1 MKKIFTVIGVLSLVC
16 FSFYYTNLATE
27 IIKNNDPIMKKI
39 VKVSESYKKESINAV
54 FSDNTIIPGISGVKV
69 DINNSYESM
78 KKYGKFNED
87 LIVFEEIMP
96 TVSVQNTFDKYIRRG
111 NVTKTNVSIIII
123 VDDPSYVENIL
134 DILNFKEVKV
144 TFFVGKNIINES
156 MDLIDIIIKS
166 GHRVEYKS
174 DEYNVD
180 EVLKYNDLLKG
191 KTNNNLKFCYTDE
204 ENITILSNC
213 NYKKM
218 HTIFPNIITTN
229 FPYSDVK
236 RNLDSGSILSFKSN
250 QHTLREL
257 KYIIN
262 YINQK
267 GFIIVNLDQV
277 ISE

>member
-16 FSFYYTNLATE
+16 FSFYYTNLATK

-134 DILNFKEVKV
+134 DILNSKEVKV

-166 GHRVEYKS
+166 GHGVEYKS

-180 EVLKYNDLLKG
+180 EVLKYNDLLKV

-267 GFIIVNLDQV
+267 GFTIVNLDQV

>member
-96 TVSVQNTFDKYIRRG
+96 TVSLQNTFDKYIRRG

-134 DILNFKEVKV
+134 DILNSKEVKV

-166 GHRVEYKS
+166 GHRVVYKS

-180 EVLKYNDLLKG
+180 EVLKYNDLLKV

>member
-39 VKVSESYKKESINAV
+39 VKVSESYKKESIDAV

-134 DILNFKEVKV
+134 DILNSKEVKV
-144 TFFVGKNIINES
+144 TFFVSKNIINES

-166 GHRVEYKS
+166 GHKVEYKS

-180 EVLKYNDLLKG
+180 EVLKYNDLLKV

-267 GFIIVNLDQV
+267 GFTIVNLDQV

>member
-134 DILNFKEVKV
+134 DILNSKEVKV

-180 EVLKYNDLLKG
+180 EVLKYNDLLKV

-267 GFIIVNLDQV
+267 GFTIVNLDQV

>member
-78 KKYGKFNED
+78 KKYGKFNEY
-87 LIVFEEIMP
+87 LIVFEEILP
-96 TVSVQNTFDKYIRRG
+96 TVSLQITFEIYIRRG

-134 DILNFKEVKV
+134 DILNSKEVKV

-180 EVLKYNDLLKG
+180 EVLKYNDLLKV

>member
-134 DILNFKEVKV
+134 DILNSKEVKV
-144 TFFVGKNIINES
+144 TFFVSKNIINES

-166 GHRVEYKS
+166 GHKVEYKS

-180 EVLKYNDLLKG
+180 EVLKYNDLLKV

-267 GFIIVNLDQV
+267 GFTIVNLDQV

>member
-134 DILNFKEVKV
+134 DILNSKEVKV
-144 TFFVGKNIINES
+144 TFFVSKNIINES

-166 GHRVEYKS
+166 GHKVEYKS

-180 EVLKYNDLLKG
+180 EVLKYNNLLKV

-267 GFIIVNLDQV
+267 GFTIVNLDQV

>member
-134 DILNFKEVKV
+134 DILNSKEVKV

-180 EVLKYNDLLKG
+180 GVLKYNNLLKV

-267 GFIIVNLDQV
+267 GFTIVNLDQV

>member
-1 MKKIFTVIGVLSLVC
+1 MKKVFTVIGVLSLVC

-54 FSDNTIIPGISGVKV
+54 FSDNTIIPGISGIKV

-134 DILNFKEVKV
+134 DILNSKEVKV

>member
-134 DILNFKEVKV
+134 DILNSKEVKV
-144 TFFVGKNIINES
+144 TYFVSKNIINES

-166 GHRVEYKS
+166 GHKVEYKS

-180 EVLKYNDLLKG
+180 EVLKYNDLLKV

-267 GFIIVNLDQV
+267 GFTIVNLDQV

>member
-123 VDDPSYVENIL
+123 VDDPSYVKNIL
-134 DILNFKEVKV
+134 DILNSKEVKV

-180 EVLKYNDLLKG
+180 EVLKYNNLLKV

-267 GFIIVNLDQV
+267 GFTIVNLDQV

>member
-39 VKVSESYKKESINAV
+39 VKVSESYKKESTNAV

-134 DILNFKEVKV
+134 DILNSKEVKV

-180 EVLKYNDLLKG
+180 EVLKYNDLLKV

>member
-134 DILNFKEVKV
+134 DILNSKEVKV

-180 EVLKYNDLLKG
+180 EVLKYNNLLKV

-267 GFIIVNLDQV
+267 GFTIVNLDQV

>member
-27 IIKNNDPIMKKI
+27 IIKSNDPIMKKI
-39 VKVSESYKKESINAV
+39 IKVSESYKKESINAV
-54 FSDNTIIPGISGVKV
+54 FSDNTIIPGISGIKV
-69 DINNSYESM
+69 DVNNSYESM

-87 LIVFEEIMP
+87 LIVFKEIMP

-111 NVTKTNVSIIII
+111 NVTKPNVSIIII
-123 VDDPSYVENIL
+123 VDDSSYVENIL
-134 DILNFKEVKV
+134 DVLNSKDVKA
-144 TFFVGKNIINES
+144 TFFVSKNIINES
-156 MDLIDIIIKS
+156 IDLVDIIIKS
-166 GHRVEYKS
+166 GHKVEYKS

-180 EVLKYNDLLKG
+180 EVLKYNDLLKV

-213 NYKKM
+213 NYNKM

-267 GFIIVNLDQV
+267 GFTIVNLDQI

>member
-134 DILNFKEVKV
+134 DILNSKEVKV
-144 TFFVGKNIINES
+144 TFFVSKNIINES

-180 EVLKYNDLLKG
+180 EVLKYNDLLKV

-267 GFIIVNLDQV
+267 GFTIVNLDQV

>member
-134 DILNFKEVKV
+134 DILNSKEVKV

>member
-96 TVSVQNTFDKYIRRG
+96 TVSVQNTFDKYIRHG

-134 DILNFKEVKV
+134 DILNSKEVKV

-180 EVLKYNDLLKG
+180 EVLKYNNLLKV

-267 GFIIVNLDQV
+267 GFTIVNLDQV

>member
-16 FSFYYTNLATE
+16 FSFYYTNLATK

-87 LIVFEEIMP
+87 LIVFEEIIP
-96 TVSVQNTFDKYIRRG
+96 TVSAQNTFDKYIRRG

-134 DILNFKEVKV
+134 DILNSKEVKV

-180 EVLKYNDLLKG
+180 EVLKYNDLLKV

-267 GFIIVNLDQV
+267 GFTIVNLDQV

>member
-87 LIVFEEIMP
+87 LIAFEEIMP

-134 DILNFKEVKV
+134 DILNSKEVKV

-180 EVLKYNDLLKG
+180 EVLKYNNLLKV

>member
-134 DILNFKEVKV
+134 DILNSKEVKV

-180 EVLKYNDLLKG
+180 EVLKYNNLLKV

>member
-96 TVSVQNTFDKYIRRG
+96 TVSLQNTFDKYIRRG

-134 DILNFKEVKV
+134 DILNSKEVKV

-180 EVLKYNDLLKG
+180 EVLKYNDLLKV

>member
-16 FSFYYTNLATE
+16 FSFYYTNLATK

-87 LIVFEEIMP
+87 LIVFEEIIP

-134 DILNFKEVKV
+134 DILNSKEVKV

-180 EVLKYNDLLKG
+180 EVLKYNDLLKV

-267 GFIIVNLDQV
+267 GFTIVNLDQV

>member
-1 MKKIFTVIGVLSLVC
+1 MKKI
-16 FSFYYTNLATE
+16 
-27 IIKNNDPIMKKI
+27 
-39 VKVSESYKKESINAV
+39 
-54 FSDNTIIPGISGVKV
+54 
-69 DINNSYESM
+69 
-78 KKYGKFNED
+78 KFNED

-96 TVSVQNTFDKYIRRG
+96 TVSLQNTFDKYIRRG

-134 DILNFKEVKV
+134 DILNSKEVKV

-180 EVLKYNDLLKG
+180 EVLKYNDLLKV